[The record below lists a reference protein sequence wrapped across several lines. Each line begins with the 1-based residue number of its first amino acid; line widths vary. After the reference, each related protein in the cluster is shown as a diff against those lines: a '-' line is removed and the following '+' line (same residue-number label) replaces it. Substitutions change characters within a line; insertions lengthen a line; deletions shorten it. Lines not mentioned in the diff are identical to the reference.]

1 MTRALSSSTEQVLAL
16 AAGFSKEADSY
27 LVCIQ
32 NEDGNYQTQ
41 AINIHNK
48 PRQSKPVSSRTGSSV
63 AAYNLGTRLATLR
76 YMYITHHAIAV
87 TGAGF
92 VVFNANLKSS
102 GGVAAKSSIVEDG
115 LMVQLLPETMLQLR
129 DALRDM
135 RDYSI
140 QYGGAAPG
148 EPDESVVVKWTDDDK
163 DFNVGLVCCC

>member
-1 MTRALSSSTEQVLAL
+1 M
-16 AAGFSKEADSY
+16 
-27 LVCIQ
+27 
-32 NEDGNYQTQ
+32 
-41 AINIHNK
+41 
-48 PRQSKPVSSRTGSSV
+48 
-63 AAYNLGTRLATLR
+63 R
-76 YMYITHHAIAV
+76 YKTHHAIAV